1 MTKSKSNL
9 NAALMEASRN
19 GNIELVKFFLEKGAN
34 VNAKDNDSDTAL
46 MKASCSYPGHKEI
59 VFLLLDMG
67 ANANAKDNLGW
78 TALMKATYMGFTEIV
93 TLIKNHIIKQ
103 KKMVYLVINK
113 GRTKGENSNLLI
125 SHGQNDIFNRVVS
138 YII

>member
-113 GRTKGENSNLLI
+113 GRTKGKTPIPLVPYS
-125 SHGQNDIFNRVVS
+125 QQDITYQVAS
-138 YII
+138 YI